1 MLTSTTHKESVV
13 SYKTIICN
21 NPNYNSIKH
30 MLRSP
35 HDPLALKG
43 ELGTRGEQTRPKPA
57 RNPLKPPLT
66 LMKRAGPID
75 CRFKKMN

>member
-21 NPNYNSIKH
+21 NPNYNNIKH

-43 ELGTRGEQTRPKPA
+43 ELGTSG
-57 RNPLKPPLT
+57 
-66 LMKRAGPID
+66 
-75 CRFKKMN
+75 